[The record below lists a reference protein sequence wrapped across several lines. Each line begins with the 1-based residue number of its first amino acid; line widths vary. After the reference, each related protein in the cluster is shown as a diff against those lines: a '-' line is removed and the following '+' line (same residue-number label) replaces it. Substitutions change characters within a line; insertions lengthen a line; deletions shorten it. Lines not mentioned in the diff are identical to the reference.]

1 MHPMLFKGQ
10 RLGKDIRDYMT
21 MNISQAAVDGVVA
34 HRQSLVIKAQLVKHG
49 GVGIIDRCGLSTVKW
64 FVSPVI
70 AFPVRHPTLKS
81 SSGKPVGKHEGIVIP
96 TLAPLTTGHPSKL
109 RGPVNNRILKQ
120 TTLLQILDQ
129 GSGPPSHSKT

>member
-64 FVSPVI
+64 FVSPLI
-70 AFPVRHPTLKS
+70 AFPVRHPTLKP

-96 TLAPLTTGHPSKL
+96 TLTSLAAGHPSKL
-109 RGPVNNRILKQ
+109 SSPVNNRILK
-120 TTLLQILDQ
+120 
-129 GSGPPSHSKT
+129 